1 MQDNSRTNNIHNG
14 KKIKIKPGSVKFNF
28 EDALERSKSGDVDKN
43 SFWSLDG
50 RSTRSEWWK
59 VVVLLNIVSFAAIG
73 LLVYCIQE
81 GAYPLAIIGVI
92 FIGVSWIF
100 TMPVSIRRLHD
111 KGLGGW
117 VLFLLWIGRTM
128 GPVGWLAYVAEIVL
142 LGCLDGD
149 VGENEYGPDPKN
161 RIPVPKVVVK
171 GASPVPTVVTAAPG
185 VQATGGASNVT
196 VNVGPKVNNETTNI
210 DTLTDRLEK
219 LAKLREKGYL
229 SEEEFSTQKVKI
241 LAQM

>member
-1 MQDNSRTNNIHNG
+1 MQGNIRNDNIHSG
-14 KKIKIKPGSVKFNF
+14 KKLKIKPGSVKFNF

-59 VVVLLNIVSFAAIG
+59 VTVLLGLGSCIAAGCFLYGISNSE
-73 LLVYCIQE
+73 YI
-81 GAYPLAIIGVI
+81 LAIISGTFLVVSFI
-92 FIGVSWIF
+92 FRI
-100 TMPVSIRRLHD
+100 PVSIRRLHD
-111 KGLGGW
+111 KGFGGW
-117 VLFLLWIGRTM
+117 VLFLLWSGEIAL
-128 GPVGWLAYVAEIVL
+128 GPICSIAELVI

-171 GASPVPTVVTAAPG
+171 GSSPAPTVVTAAPG

-196 VNVGPKVNNETTNI
+196 VNVGPKVNNETTNL
-210 DTLTDRLEK
+210 DVLTDRLEK
-219 LAKLREKGYL
+219 LAKLKEKGFL
-229 SEEEFSTQKVKI
+229 SEEEFSKQKAKI